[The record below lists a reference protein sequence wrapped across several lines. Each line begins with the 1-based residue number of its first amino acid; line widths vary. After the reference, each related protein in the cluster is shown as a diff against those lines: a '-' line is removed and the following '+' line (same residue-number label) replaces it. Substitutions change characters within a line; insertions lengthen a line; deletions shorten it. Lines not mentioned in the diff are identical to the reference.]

1 MGKYSVINIYTKK
14 GNLTPYWAN
23 KQDLMYDCRSGE
35 EHSRMREYYA
45 RERDIQ
51 LIAMFRFEQGKTFC
65 KIKCPVNPL
74 PVKGEFEVP
83 SVNALDRFLKG
94 NGWSF
99 KQKLYLGM
107 FE

>member
-1 MGKYSVINIYTKK
+1 MSKYSVVIIYTKK
-14 GNLTPYWAN
+14 GNLLDYFNDSQEINYCVSQADYQR
-23 KQDLMYDCRSGE
+23 KRD
-35 EHSRMREYYA
+35 YYA
-45 RERDIQ
+45 REREIQ
-51 LIAMFRFEQGKTFC
+51 LIAMFRFDGCKAFC

-83 SVNALDRFLKG
+83 SMNVLDRFLQK

-99 KQKLYLGM
+99 KQKLYPRM

>member
-1 MGKYSVINIYTKK
+1 MAEYSYVNIFTKK
-14 GNLTPYWAN
+14 GNLSDFLNTDTVSYRLCDGNPSERIKA
-23 KQDLMYDCRSGE
+23 
-35 EHSRMREYYA
+35 YYA
-45 RERDIQ
+45 QERELH
-51 LIAMFRFEQGKTFC
+51 LILMSRYEGNRCLC

-83 SVNALDRFLKG
+83 SQSAIKQFLKA

-99 KQKLYLGM
+99 KQKLYPSM